1 MLFHSSDQVDFNN
14 HSIFNI
20 LVDKFN
26 YLQPKGIEIEF
37 NYLQTEGIEIEF
49 NKGEKIRIYF
59 ALGLLLGDNLGLNEM
74 LSFVESFNAYYS
86 GRLYKTS
93 KDQWQKEFFEK
104 RMREYTY
111 ESDVL
116 LKNVTKSNIK
126 ERSICTI
133 AIYAIWDKVLY
144 F

>member
-1 MLFHSSDQVDFNN
+1 MLFHSSDRVDFNN

-20 LVDKFN
+20 L
-26 YLQPKGIEIEF
+26 IEL
-37 NYLQTEGIEIEF
+37 NYLQTEEIEIEP

-86 GRLYKTS
+86 GRLCKTS
-93 KDQWQKEFFEK
+93 KDQWQKEFFKK

-116 LKNVTKSNIK
+116 LKNVTKNSIK

-133 AIYAIWDKVLY
+133 AIYAIWDKVLLNKSKFY
-144 F
+144 Y